1 MPKDADSERLVII
14 TPSKAVEFEGFT
26 GALVRFNHCV
36 QQVSDKVSQDKRP
49 PHSYVRR
56 SFVTLDVCR

>member
-1 MPKDADSERLVII
+1 MRKDADSERLAFAAL
-14 TPSKAVEFEGFT
+14 TKAVEFEGFT
-26 GALVRFNHCV
+26 GALVRFNYCV